1 MTGGLVAAAGGALAA
16 TTDGAGTITTWSVSI
31 GDFDLG
37 GRVILLGILTGL
49 TYGMLAIGLV
59 LVYRSSKFINFAH
72 IGIGLFGAAILSLAV
87 RDYGLPYWPA
97 MAVGMLVSA
106 SAAVITEAGIVR
118 KLQGTPRVLSMVAT
132 LGMAGFFFFV
142 ALALNPDGL
151 QGLQFPK
158 PDGLPTFNVD
168 SLLVDTYY
176 TAQAV
181 VGIAILAALSLFL
194 WRSKYGVAIRGAA
207 SNADGAALA
216 GVPPGAMAML
226 SWGLAGA
233 VACFAVAMLI
243 PSKGAINPE
252 SIGPDLLLR
261 ALAAASIARFR
272 SLWGALAAAVGI
284 GIVEQVLATSDRGN
298 GYADVVIFLAVVVSL
313 LLTSRQGRE
322 EPEPWGHLESATVR
336 LPPAYRRVWLIR
348 NMGNVAAGVTL
359 GVAVLLPFW
368 MSNSIAATS
377 SQVLAVALI
386 GVSVTVISGLAGQ
399 LSLGQFA
406 IGGVAAAVAI
416 NVTQATGVFVL
427 GLLAAAVVGGVV
439 SALIGIPALR
449 VKGLFLGVITLS
461 FALVCSSWLLRQ
473 PWMLG
478 RNGTETDPPS
488 LDIVDGAS
496 RNYFWVAL
504 AALVV
509 ALVVVRS
516 LRHGAFGRKLEAV
529 RDNEDTARAFSV
541 PATRVK
547 IQAYV
552 VAGMLAG
559 LGGAIYANAFDKVDV
574 VSFPV
579 QKSIDVVII
588 AVIGGISSLA
598 GPVLGAIYLLGIPA
612 WLGVDNPEALAA
624 LAAIWLVLLTYE
636 PDGLA
641 GIGRGFTNRLRDLI
655 ARFHGIDPA
664 RAHAGEDHV
673 DLDDAAAV
681 HPHLQELPRAARTG
695 TARVL
700 PDTGP
705 VLTIRGLT
713 KRFGELV
720 AVGDVSFDVR
730 LGETLGLIGPNG
742 AGKTTVFEMISGF
755 VKPDEGTISYRGK
768 DITTMR
774 PENRSRIG
782 IVRSFQSATLFPTL
796 SLLDT
801 VMVARERARRSNVIE
816 SSLGLRTGERAR
828 ERDAGAIIELFGLT
842 EFSSMPVR
850 TLPTGTRRLV
860 ELACTVALE
869 PRVILLD
876 EPSAGIAQSETE
888 ELGRVLTAIRDAYG
902 VTFVVIEHDM
912 PLLTSICDR
921 MVAMEVGRVIA
932 VGTPAEVQ
940 AHPAVV
946 ASYLGDNTV
955 AVARSGSLPPGGG
968 PDGDVP
974 HIGGSDDDGMES
986 LWDPIT
992 VPPGPA
998 DAPVQD
1004 VFLPP
1009 SPPAS

>member
-1 MTGGLVAAAGGALAA
+1 MTAPFGGAVHLA
-16 TTDGAGTITTWSVSI
+16 TSTIETWNLTL
-31 GDFDLG
+31 GGFDLG

-72 IGIGLFGAAILSLAV
+72 IGIGLFGAAVLSLAV
-87 RDYGLPYWPA
+87 RDYDLPYWPA
-97 MAVGMLVSA
+97 MVIGMLVSA
-106 SAAVITEAGIVR
+106 SAAVITESSIVR

-142 ALALNPDGL
+142 ALALNPEGL
-151 QGLQFPK
+151 QGLNFPK

-168 SLLVDTYY
+168 SLLVDTYA
-176 TAQAV
+176 TAQAT
-181 VGIAILAALSLFL
+181 VGIGLLIALSLFL

-261 ALAAASIARFR
+261 ALAAAAIARFR

-284 GIVEQVLATSDRGN
+284 GIVEQVLATSERGN
-298 GYADVVIFLAVVVSL
+298 GYADVVIFAAVVISL
-313 LLTSRQGRE
+313 LLTSRGGRE
-322 EPEPWGHLESATVR
+322 EPEPWGHLESASVR
-336 LPPAYRRVWLIR
+336 LPAAYRRVWLIR
-348 NMGNVAAGVTL
+348 NLTRVAAGVVL
-359 GVAVLLPFW
+359 AVAVVLPFF
-368 MSNSIAATS
+368 MSNSVAATG

-416 NVTQATGVFVL
+416 NVTDATGLF
-427 GLLAAAVVGGVV
+427 VVGLVAAMVAGGLV
-439 SALIGIPALR
+439 SAAIGIPALR

-478 RNGTETDPPS
+478 RNGLETAPPD

-496 RNYFWVAL
+496 RNYFWIAL
-504 AALVV
+504 AALVLSLMV
-509 ALVVVRS
+509 ARS

-529 RDNEDTARAFSV
+529 RDNEDAARAFSV
-541 PATRVK
+541 PATRTK

-559 LGGAIYANAFDKVDV
+559 LGGAIYANSFDKVDV

-588 AVIGGISSLA
+588 AVIGGIGSLA
-598 GPVLGAIYLLGIPA
+598 GPILGAIYILGIPA
-612 WLGVDNPEALAA
+612 WLGIDNSEALAA
-624 LAAIWLVLLTYE
+624 FAAIWLVLLTYE
-636 PDGLA
+636 PDGIA
-641 GIGRGFTNRLRDLI
+641 GVARGFTNRLRDLI
-655 ARFHGIDPA
+655 ARLHGIDPA
-664 RAHAGEDHV
+664 RAHAGEDTV
-673 DLDDAAAV
+673 DREEAEHV
-681 HPHLQELPRAARTG
+681 HPHLQELPLAGGAVGVTRTVG
-695 TARVL
+695 EDVML
-700 PDTGP
+700 S
-705 VLTIRGLT
+705 IRGLT
-713 KRFGELV
+713 KRFGDLV
-720 AVGDVSFDVR
+720 AVDDVTFDVHR
-730 LGETLGLIGPNG
+730 GETLGLIGPNG

-755 VKPDEGTISYRGK
+755 VRPNEGEILYRGI
-768 DITTMR
+768 DITGLR

-801 VMVARERARRSNVIE
+801 VMVARERARRSNVLE
-816 SSLGLRTGERAR
+816 SSLGLQAGERAR
-828 ERDAGAIIELFGLT
+828 EADAAAIIELFGLG
-842 EFSSMPVR
+842 EFSAMPVR
-850 TLPTGTRRLV
+850 VLPTGTRRLV

-888 ELGRVLTAIRDAYG
+888 ELGRVLEAIRDAYG
-902 VTFVVIEHDM
+902 ITFVVIEHDM
-912 PLLTSICDR
+912 PLLTGICDR

-932 VGTPAEVQ
+932 VGTPSEVQ
-940 AHPAVV
+940 ADPAVV
-946 ASYLGDNTV
+946 ASYLGDNLV
-955 AVARSGSLPPGGG
+955 AVERSGPTSPTAPGAAAPPMPVDVPDQDVLLPP
-968 PDGDVP
+968 
-974 HIGGSDDDGMES
+974 
-986 LWDPIT
+986 
-992 VPPGPA
+992 
-998 DAPVQD
+998 
-1004 VFLPP
+1004 P
-1009 SPPAS
+1009 SR